1 VILSQRNDRERLR
14 PLIQNPNH
22 KSHTVIKGS
31 NGIRVDQGCYRQN
44 WKPLRKE
51 LGLMVGD
58 LFSSA
63 TPA

>member
-1 VILSQRNDRERLR
+1 M
-14 PLIQNPNH
+14 IQNPNH